1 MKRYYPIF
9 LDLEGKLAVVVGD
22 GPEVAMRTLALLDVG
37 ARVRVVT
44 RHPSAAV
51 RDLADEGRIGLH
63 ARVIEPG
70 DLDGAAL
77 AIATHEAGPAV
88 REEATRVRVPLN
100 VVDRAEL
107 CDWIHGA
114 VLRRGALVAAIST
127 SGAAPALAV
136 RLRDELA
143 ESLGPEY
150 ARFLEMA
157 ADHRGPIAR
166 TGLDFA
172 ARRALWYRLADS
184 DALAALR
191 DGDEERARGIFAGE
205 IWAAVEA
212 AAASARGVA

>member
-1 MKRYYPIF
+1 MKRYYPVF
-9 LDLEGKLAVVVGD
+9 LDLEGKVAAVVGD
-22 GPEVAMRTLALLDVG
+22 GPEVAVRTLALLDAG
-37 ARVRVVT
+37 ALVRVVA
-44 RHPSAAV
+44 RHPSAAL
-51 RDLADEGRIGLH
+51 RDLADAGRIELR
-63 ARVIEPG
+63 ARVFEPG
-70 DLDGAAL
+70 DLDGAVI
-77 AIATHEAGPAV
+77 AIATHDAGPAV
-88 REEATRVRVPLN
+88 RDEATSARVPLN

-114 VLRRGALVAAIST
+114 VLRRGALVAAVST

-136 RLRDELA
+136 RLRDELG

-150 ARFLEMA
+150 ARFLEIA
-157 ADHRGPIAR
+157 AEQRGPIAR

-191 DGDEERARGIFAGE
+191 DGDESKARAIFAGE
-205 IWAAVEA
+205 VRAAVEA